1 MKATPALLTP
11 ALAAIH
17 ERRAVR
23 SYSDDPVD
31 RETIDHLLDAA
42 VWAPSAM
49 NGQPWAFVVIRRPEV
64 LMRLETE
71 AATLYFDEPL
81 VPELAALSPADLQQ
95 LRDLVVTPGF
105 SIFHGAPALI
115 VIYATGEEAIPD
127 CYLAAEN
134 LMLAATALGLGTCPI
149 GLARPCFDRP
159 GTKAEFGVPTGYVC
173 ALPVVLGVASVGAE
187 APPRTPARVLAW
199 S

>member
-1 MKATPALLTP
+1 MKAVPALLTP

-17 ERRAVR
+17 ERRSVR
-23 SYSDDPVD
+23 SYTSDPVEHD
-31 RETIDHLLDAA
+31 VIEHLLDAA

-49 NGQPWAFVVIRRPEV
+49 NGQPWAFVVVQDPVV

-81 VPELAALSPADLQQ
+81 VPELAALDPAELQQ
-95 LRDLVVTPGF
+95 LRDLVLAPGF
-105 SIFHGAPALI
+105 NILHGAPALI
-115 VIYATGEEAIPD
+115 VIYATSAAGVPD

-134 LMLAATALGLGTCPI
+134 LLLAATALGLGSCPI
-149 GLARPCFDRP
+149 GLARPLFDQP
-159 GTKAEFGVPTGYVC
+159 ETKAEFGVPPGCVC
-173 ALPVVLGVASVGAE
+173 ALPVVLGVAAAGSTP
-187 APPRTPARVLAW
+187 PPRTAPNVLAW